1 MDGKNNHYVDLIESH
16 KSNKRSMARTIR
28 GRQKGK
34 AKERPKYT
42 QLVRTKKKKERVIP
56 SRGRKLSHPWPL

>member
-16 KSNKRSMARTIR
+16 KSNKRSMARTIV

-34 AKERPKYT
+34 AKERPKHT
-42 QLVRTKKKKERVIP
+42 QPVRTEKKGK
-56 SRGRKLSHPWPL
+56 SYSLSW